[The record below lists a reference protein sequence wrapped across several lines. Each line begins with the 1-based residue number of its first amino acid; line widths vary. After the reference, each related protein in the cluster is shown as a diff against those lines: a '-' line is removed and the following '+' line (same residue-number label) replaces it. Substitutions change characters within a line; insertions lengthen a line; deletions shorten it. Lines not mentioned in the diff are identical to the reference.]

1 MVNLVLVSHSY
12 TLACGVAELA
22 EQMNQGCQIA
32 VAAGLEEPENA
43 IGTDAVR
50 IMTAIEQVY
59 SPDGVV
65 VLMDL
70 GSAILSAETAL
81 DLIDPEMAENVKLCS
96 APLVEGAIAAAIS
109 ASSGAS
115 LQEVLLEAEN
125 AISAKQLQLGINI
138 VTPALENARP
148 SATALRFDWT
158 VVNPHGI
165 HARPAA
171 KLVELASRF
180 HAKLWVE
187 NQHRFADLKSHNQI
201 IQLQIRAHQPIVFY
215 AEGEEA
221 EQALAA
227 LKQLAAQHFGE
238 TLTENSAVLQGQ
250 GICQS
255 RGKALFLPSLV
266 NFAPNLP
273 GCDDPKTKLAQAI
286 DQSKQ
291 QLADLA
297 KIDGLPSEFC
307 DLFDAHQ
314 LLLDDIQAEINPYL
328 AEKSLTEAIEQV
340 FSELKQQYLALD
352 DPYLQARALDIDDLQ
367 QRLWHNLL
375 GVSQPLPV
383 LEPDH
388 ILCADELFVSTLAQL
403 LAHPPLG
410 ICLAN
415 GSAYSHTTLLAKAAN
430 IPLIIQLGGQL
441 AQIQPNSQLNLDW
454 QTGQIQL

>member
-12 TLACGVAELA
+12 TLACSVAELA

-115 LQEVLLEAEN
+115 LQEVILEAEN

-148 SATALRFDWT
+148 SSAALQFDWT
-158 VVNPHGI
+158 VANPHGI

-187 NQHRFADLKSHNQI
+187 NQQRFADLKSHNQI
-201 IQLQIRAHQPIVFY
+201 IQLQIRAHQPIIFY
-215 AEGEEA
+215 AEGEDA
-221 EQALAA
+221 AQALAA
-227 LKQLAAQHFGE
+227 LKQLAAEHFGE
-238 TLTENSAVLQGQ
+238 TLTENSTVLQGQ

-255 RGKALFLPSLV
+255 RGQALFLPQSV

-273 GCDDPKTKLAQAI
+273 GCDDPKAKLAQAI
-286 DQSKQ
+286 NQSKQ

-297 KIDGLPSEFC
+297 TIDGLPNEFR
-307 DLFDAHQ
+307 DLFAAHQ
-314 LLLDDIQAEINPYL
+314 LLLDDIQTEISSYL
-328 AEKSLTEAIEQV
+328 AEKSLTEAVEQI
-340 FSELKQQYLALD
+340 FNELKQQYLALD
-352 DPYLQARALDIDDLQ
+352 DPYLQARALDIDDLR

-375 GVSQPLPV
+375 GVSQSLPSKTNR
-383 LEPDH
+383 
-388 ILCADELFVSTLAQL
+388 ILCAEELFVSTLAQL
-403 LAHPPLG
+403 LKTEPIG
-410 ICLAN
+410 ICLAK

-441 AQIQPNSQLNLDW
+441 AQIPPNSQLNLDW
-454 QTGQIQL
+454 QTGQVQL